1 MSVRHEIVRLL
12 LRFGV
17 ALGLALG
24 LAAIAAVV
32 HGGSYLDSLEICCGY
47 FVGALM
53 LVLAAVGS
61 SPGRGY
67 GLDVESGL
75 AGSSA
80 WRTVV
85 GDPASAPTNTLAPAV
100 PFLFAAIMLILLGG
114 ALAYV
119 G

>member
-1 MSVRHEIVRLL
+1 MSVRYEIVRLL
-12 LRFGV
+12 ERLGV

-24 LAAIAAVV
+24 PAAIAAVV
-32 HGGSYLDSLEICCGY
+32 HGGGSLRSLELCCY
-47 FVGALM
+47 AIGALM
-53 LVLAAVGS
+53 LELAAAGR

-67 GLDVESGL
+67 GLDVESRL

-85 GDPASAPTNTLAPAV
+85 GDPANAPTNALAPAV
-100 PFLFAAIMLILLGG
+100 PFLFAAATLILLGV

>member
-1 MSVRHEIVRLL
+1 MGVRYEIVRLL
-12 LRFGV
+12 TRLGV

-32 HGGSYLDSLEICCGY
+32 HGGGYVRSLEICCY
-47 FVGALM
+47 VVGALI
-53 LVLAAVGS
+53 LVLAAAGN

-85 GDPASAPTNTLAPAV
+85 GDPANAPTNALAPAV
-100 PFLFAAIMLILLGG
+100 PFLFAAAVLILLGV

>member
-1 MSVRHEIVRLL
+1 
-12 LRFGV
+12 
-17 ALGLALG
+17 
-24 LAAIAAVV
+24 
-32 HGGSYLDSLEICCGY
+32 
-47 FVGALM
+47 M
-53 LVLAAVGS
+53 LVLGAAGN

-67 GLDVESGL
+67 GLDVESRL

-85 GDPASAPTNTLAPAV
+85 GDPANAPTNTLAPAV
-100 PFLFAAIMLILLGG
+100 PFLFAAVVLILLGV

>member
-1 MSVRHEIVRLL
+1 MSVRLEIVRLL

-32 HGGSYLDSLEICCGY
+32 HGGGYLDSLEICCY

-85 GDPASAPTNTLAPAV
+85 GYPASAPTNTLAPAV